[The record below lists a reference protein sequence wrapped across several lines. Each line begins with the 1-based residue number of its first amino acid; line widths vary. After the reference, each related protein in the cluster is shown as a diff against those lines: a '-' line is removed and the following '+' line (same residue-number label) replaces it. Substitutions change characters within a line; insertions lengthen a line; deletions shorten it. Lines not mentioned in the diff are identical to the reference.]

1 MKIACISLGCPK
13 NQVDLDVMVHIL
25 LSAGHETV
33 ADLAD
38 ADVILVNTC
47 GFIESAKTE
56 AIENILEA
64 CSYKQANPNLKVVVT
79 GCLAERYRSQIEEE
93 IPEVDAV
100 VGCAS
105 NKAIDSIVA
114 RLFPN
119 LKVVVT
125 GCLAER
131 YRSQIEE
138 EIPEVDAVVGC
149 ASNKAIDSIVAR
161 LLNGEE
167 HLESYGLKKDF
178 PLGGKRVIGTPAH
191 YAYLKIAEGCN
202 NRCHYCAIP
211 GIRGPL
217 RSREMADCVAE
228 ARWLAGE
235 GVKELIIVAQDPTAY
250 GEDWGKPGSI
260 CELLDKLN
268 KIPGLEWIRIMY
280 AYPERITDDFIAAMK
295 RNEKVLPYLD
305 LPIQHC
311 NDTILKNMNRRSNRA
326 ELLDVIGK
334 LRREIPNI
342 TLRTTLIAGFP
353 GETEEQ
359 FEDLCNFVKEV
370 QFDRL
375 GCFAYSAEEN
385 TVAAKM
391 DGQIDQE
398 VKDKRAELVMQI
410 QTGIMAQKQ
419 AAKVGQTVRVLCDG
433 VDDESGLYLCRTA
446 ADAPEVDGNVCVSSE
461 EPLYPGEFYD
471 VLVDDSDLYD
481 LYGTV
486 VK

>member
-1 MKIACISLGCPK
+1 MNIAIISLGCPK
-13 NQVDLDVMVHIL
+13 NQVDADVFCHALIK
-25 LSAGHETV
+25 AGHQTV
-33 ADLAD
+33 ADPEQAD
-38 ADVILVNTC
+38 IIIVNTC
-47 GFIESAKTE
+47 GFIQSAKEE
-56 AIENILEA
+56 AIENILMA
-64 CSYKQANPNLKVVVT
+64 CQYKQQNPNLKVIVT
-79 GCLAERYRSQIEEE
+79 GCLAERYKTQIVSEM
-93 IPEVDAV
+93 PEVDAV
-100 VGCAS
+100 VGIGS
-105 NKAIDSIVA
+105 NAALPAIVE
-114 RLFPN
+114 RL
-119 LKVVVT
+119 T
-125 GCLAER
+125 A
-131 YRSQIEE
+131 
-138 EIPEVDAVVGC
+138 
-149 ASNKAIDSIVAR
+149 
-161 LLNGEE
+161 NGAGQV
-167 HLESYGLKKDF
+167 ESYGPKCNME
-178 PLGGKRVIGTPAH
+178 LGGARVISTPRH

-217 RSREMADCVAE
+217 HSRDMADCVAE

-235 GVKELIIVAQDPTAY
+235 GVKELIVVAQDPTAY

-268 KIPGLEWIRIMY
+268 KVPGLEWIRIMY
-280 AYPERITDDFIAAMK
+280 AYPERITDEFIAAMK
-295 RNEKVLPYLD
+295 RNEKVVPYLD

-326 ELLDVIGK
+326 ELLEVIGK
-334 LRREIPNI
+334 LRREIPGI

-370 QFDRL
+370 KFDRL

-398 VKDKRAELVMQI
+398 TKDKRAELVMQI

-419 AAKVGQTVRVLCDG
+419 AEKVGQTVRVLCDG
-433 VDDESGLYLCRTA
+433 IDEESGLYLCRTTG
-446 ADAPEVDGNVCVSSE
+446 DAPEVDGNVCVSSE
-461 EPLYPGEFYD
+461 EPLYPGQFYD

-486 VK
+486 AK

>member
-33 ADLAD
+33 ADLAE

-114 RLFPN
+114 RLF
-119 LKVVVT
+119 
-125 GCLAER
+125 
-131 YRSQIEE
+131 
-138 EIPEVDAVVGC
+138 
-149 ASNKAIDSIVAR
+149 
-161 LLNGEE
+161 NGEE

-334 LRREIPNI
+334 LRREIPDI
-342 TLRTTLIAGFP
+342 FLRTSLISGFP
-353 GETEEQ
+353 GETQEDHEELM
-359 FEDLCNFVKEV
+359 EFVDEIE
-370 QFDRL
+370 FDRL
-375 GCFAYSAEEN
+375 GVFPYSAEED
-385 TVAAKM
+385 TPAATM
-391 DGQIDQE
+391 EDQIPEE
-398 VKDKRAELVMQI
+398 VKEARRDEIMELQQEISLEKGENRVGQVLTVMI
-410 QTGIMAQKQ
+410 EGKVSGESAYIGRTYGDAPKVDGYIFVQTGELLMTGDF
-419 AAKVGQTVRVLCDG
+419 AKVRVTGAL
-433 VDDESGLYLCRTA
+433 E
-446 ADAPEVDGNVCVSSE
+446 
-461 EPLYPGEFYD
+461 
-471 VLVDDSDLYD
+471 YD
-481 LYGTV
+481 LIGELADEYTE
-486 VK
+486 

>member
-33 ADLAD
+33 ADLAE

-64 CSYKQANPNLKVVVT
+64 CSYKQQNPDLKVIVT

-105 NKAIDSIVA
+105 NKAIDTIVE
-114 RLFPN
+114 RLFH
-119 LKVVVT
+119 
-125 GCLAER
+125 
-131 YRSQIEE
+131 
-138 EIPEVDAVVGC
+138 
-149 ASNKAIDSIVAR
+149 
-161 LLNGEE
+161 GED
-167 HLESYGLKKDF
+167 HLESYGAKKDF

-217 RSREMADCVAE
+217 HSRDMADCVAE

-235 GVKELIIVAQDPTAY
+235 GVKELIVVAQDPTAY

-268 KIPGLEWIRIMY
+268 KVPGLEWIRIMY
-280 AYPERITDDFIAAMK
+280 AYPERITDEFIAAMK
-295 RNEKVLPYLD
+295 RNKKVVPYLD

-326 ELLDVIGK
+326 ELLEVIGK
-334 LRREIPNI
+334 LRREIPGI

-385 TVAAKM
+385 TVAARM
-391 DGQIDQE
+391 DGQIEQE

-419 AAKVGQTVRVLCDG
+419 AEKVGQTVRVLCDG
-433 VDDESGLYLCRTA
+433 IDEESGLYLCRTTG
-446 ADAPEVDGNVCVSSE
+446 DAPEVDGNVCVSSE
-461 EPLYPGEFYD
+461 EPLYPGQFYD

>member
-33 ADLAD
+33 ADLAE

-114 RLFPN
+114 RLF
-119 LKVVVT
+119 
-125 GCLAER
+125 
-131 YRSQIEE
+131 
-138 EIPEVDAVVGC
+138 
-149 ASNKAIDSIVAR
+149 
-161 LLNGEE
+161 NGEE

-311 NDTILKNMNRRSNRA
+311 NNTILKNMNRRSNRA

-391 DGQIDQE
+391 DGQIEQE

-471 VLVDDSDLYD
+471 VLVEDSDLYD